1 MSSKEDY
8 YLFLRVLASHVDWEA
23 LPLYLQ
29 DDIDNMLADEALA
42 EEGEWCSLRALLAQ
56 EQK

>member
-1 MSSKEDY
+1 MSYKEDY

-29 DDIDNMLADEALA
+29 DDIDNMLAK
-42 EEGEWCSLRALLAQ
+42 EGELPPRALLAQ